1 MRRRSDAIS
10 SRRFSETWTSTTLRK
25 ASNSRAGPPGS
36 FLPVFFASRLPPS
49 AASGATERFS
59 PRSASRGPR
68 SAPRVAFAASAR
80 ATAPAASLRSI
91 FGVSSRELPGGGLRR
106 RARETILAALRQ
118 GVGERP
124 ELVAPE
130 LALVRPVEVLVGHR
144 VRVLEVAHHLD
155 LAPLRERALERLA
168 LLARH
173 LDLDAER
180 LREELPQLIALVLEL
195 PAHPLA
201 GLLDE
206 RDALGGEP
214 VAKVLA
220 ERGAAELGA
229 ARAEPHVHLGLGRA
243 DGVHEPRHVLVGLG
257 ELQDLAG
264 HAARRRSA
272 AHELVIGVG
281 RARRAGEPRQLG
293 IDRVV
298 DRREL
303 LEHLARLGVAAVLVV
318 DDRLEDVG
326 LGVVLVLEVGGLER
340 EEVPERLLVV
350 ADPVVGV
357 GRLPQPLEPALPAPR
372 HLPVVEDRVAVLPVL
387 VVDPGELE
395 ERELAQL
402 QVGPPRLLRVRDPD
416 DVLERGRRAGVVAL
430 RERDEPVHEL
440 RPREQ
445 VARLRGRSVL
455 RRVARGERRRRRH
468 GLLAYL
474 GGEPAR
480 LRPGRPRLGGAARV
494 GQRAAALEL
503 VLREEVVDPVLE
515 RRGDPLRRSP
525 RT

>member
-180 LREELPQLIALVLEL
+180 LREELPQLVALVLEL

-201 GLLDE
+201 G
-206 RDALGGEP
+206 R
-214 VAKVLA
+214 
-220 ERGAAELGA
+220 
-229 ARAEPHVHLGLGRA
+229 
-243 DGVHEPRHVLVGLG
+243 LG

-264 HAARRRSA
+264 HAARRRAA

-326 LGVVLVLEVGGLER
+326 LRVVLVLEVGRLER
-340 EEVPERLLVV
+340 EQVPERLLVV

-387 VVDPGELE
+387 VVEPGELE

-402 QVGPPRLLRVRDPD
+402 QVRPPRLLRVRDPD
-416 DVLERGRRAGVVAL
+416 DVLEGVGREGVVPLCVGDEAVDELRAREEVERVGRR
-430 RERDEPVHEL
+430 P
-440 RPREQ
+440 
-445 VARLRGRSVL
+445 VL
-455 RRVARGERRRRRH
+455 RRVARAGRRRRRRRA
-468 GLLAYL
+468 GLLAHL
-474 GGEPAR
+474 RGEPAR
-480 LRPGRPRLGGAARV
+480 LGPGRLRLAGAARV
-494 GQRAAALEL
+494 GERAAALEL
-503 VLREEVVDPVLE
+503 VLREEVVDPILE
-515 RRGDPLRRSP
+515 RRRNALRRVARHAREQRLLVREP
-525 RT
+525 PPDPEQPLHRA

>member
-36 FLPVFFASRLPPS
+36 FLPVFFASRLPPT
-49 AASGATERFS
+49 GATERFS

-180 LREELPQLIALVLEL
+180 LREELPQLVALVLEL

-214 VAKVLA
+214 VVKVLA

-229 ARAEPHVHLGLGRA
+229 ARAEPHVHLGFGRA
-243 DGVHEPRHVLVGLG
+243 DGVHEPRHVLVGLF
-257 ELQDLAG
+257 ELQDLAR
-264 HAARRRSA
+264 HAARRRAA
-272 AHELVIGVG
+272 AHQLLIGV
-281 RARRAGEPRQLG
+281 R
-293 IDRVV
+293 
-298 DRREL
+298 
-303 LEHLARLGVAAVLVV
+303 
-318 DDRLEDVG
+318 
-326 LGVVLVLEVGGLER
+326 
-340 EEVPERLLVV
+340 
-350 ADPVVGV
+350 
-357 GRLPQPLEPALPAPR
+357 
-372 HLPVVEDRVAVLPVL
+372 
-387 VVDPGELE
+387 
-395 ERELAQL
+395 
-402 QVGPPRLLRVRDPD
+402 
-416 DVLERGRRAGVVAL
+416 
-430 RERDEPVHEL
+430 
-440 RPREQ
+440 
-445 VARLRGRSVL
+445 
-455 RRVARGERRRRRH
+455 
-468 GLLAYL
+468 
-474 GGEPAR
+474 
-480 LRPGRPRLGGAARV
+480 
-494 GQRAAALEL
+494 
-503 VLREEVVDPVLE
+503 
-515 RRGDPLRRSP
+515 
-525 RT
+525 